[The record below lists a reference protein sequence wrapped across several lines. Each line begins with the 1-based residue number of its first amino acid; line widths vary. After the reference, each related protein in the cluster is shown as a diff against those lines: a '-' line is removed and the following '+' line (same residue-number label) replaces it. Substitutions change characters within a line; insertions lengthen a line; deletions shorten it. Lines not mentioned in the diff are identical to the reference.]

1 MKKMLAFVLLL
12 ATMNAFVACS
22 SNPAIE
28 AAEEF
33 LEHPTVENLIKIEKL
48 EGSLSAEEIEEYSEW
63 AKEHEDE
70 IMEAALKAELI

>member
-48 EGSLSAEEIEEYSEW
+48 EGSLSAEEIEEYKEW
-63 AKEHEDE
+63 CDENRED
-70 IMEAALKAELI
+70 IAEATGQIID

>member
-48 EGSLSAEEIEEYSEW
+48 EGSLSAEEIEEYKEW
-63 AKEHEDE
+63 CDENREDVA
-70 IMEAALKAELI
+70 EAVGKISN

>member
-12 ATMNAFVACS
+12 ATMNVFVACS

-28 AAEEF
+28 ASEEF

-48 EGSLSAEEIEEYSEW
+48 EGSLSAEEIEEYKEW
-63 AKEHEDE
+63 CDENRED
-70 IMEAALKAELI
+70 IAEATGQIID